1 MITDTQASAAVL
13 RLAAL
18 EFFPAELPARLEIA
32 RMLKRL
38 VPQPEQLEWLVNAMI
53 DRVGTWKGPRELRAI
68 FCTKYA
74 PIDGI
79 EAWAET
85 PGFTAAD
92 SESQSYLEHSH
103 VKELEDDSHKRGPS
117 ELKQITQ

>member
-1 MITDTQASAAVL
+1 MITDKQASGAVA
-13 RLAAL
+13 RMAAL
-18 EFFPAELPARLEIA
+18 EFFPLEAIPRAEIGRLLMRMVGTPA
-32 RMLKRL
+32 
-38 VPQPEQLEWLVNAMI
+38 QLEWLVNAMI